1 MALSVCFC
9 IFSLHIT
16 EPGLCKSKESLKVRL
31 LRVSSA
37 ALSVRS
43 EVNPLSGFAAMTTSP
58 NDAYLTQSLTLKG
71 KYFAKDVTARL
82 ERNEFTI
89 GLFTPLCSLMLRI

>member
-16 EPGLCKSKESLKVRL
+16 EPGLCKSQESLKVQAL
-31 LRVSSA
+31 SVSSA

-43 EVNPLSGFAAMTTSP
+43 EVNPLSESAAMTI
-58 NDAYLTQSLTLKG
+58 AVK
-71 KYFAKDVTARL
+71 
-82 ERNEFTI
+82 
-89 GLFTPLCSLMLRI
+89 